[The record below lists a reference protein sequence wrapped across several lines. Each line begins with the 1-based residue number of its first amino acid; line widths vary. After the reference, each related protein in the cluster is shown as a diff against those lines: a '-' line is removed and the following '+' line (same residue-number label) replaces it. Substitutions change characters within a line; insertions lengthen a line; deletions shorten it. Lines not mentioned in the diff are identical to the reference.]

1 MGSRNHS
8 IDVSAQL
15 REHGIFP
22 TGQRL
27 SVARLLLT
35 EHQHVTADQLH
46 VMLRNQGVQI
56 SKATVYNTLNLFAEK
71 GLIREIV
78 VDATH
83 TYFDSNSAPHHHFYN
98 LDEGKLI
105 DSPEPLCALLP
116 SAELPP
122 GTKLEEVDVV
132 VKIRNLG

>member
-1 MGSRNHS
+1 MGNRKHS
-8 IDVSAQL
+8 IDVPAQL

-35 EHQHVTADQLH
+35 KHQHVTADQLH

-78 VDATH
+78 VDATL

-132 VKIRNLG
+132 VKIRNLA